1 MQKRSIPN
9 YPLTL
14 SLLGVAISAMAP
26 FAQAQ
31 TFKVPAVA
39 TSSTLTAYTEL
50 AQSQA
55 VAVDSSGNLFY
66 SLPGSGSFVEQPA
79 GGGATI
85 PLYTIANGGAGYPKG
100 VATNGIYAYMT
111 DYGGHLWQVPVGGG
125 AAVDVL
131 SACGPID
138 GYYLGSQEVATDG
151 LGNIYVAGNNETT
164 LFKITSADA
173 CSAVSNVT
181 LDANSHVAAD
191 AAGDL
196 AYSTGGVLY
205 SLPANATTP
214 VTVPG
219 TFNSI
224 IGLRADA
231 TGNVFVTTYSG
242 IVEVPFIN
250 GALNGADAFTVLA
263 ASSQND
269 VAVAI
274 DGTIYTTDG
283 TNLYKNRI
291 GNVRFASSTVG
302 TLSATQTVNVV
313 FNNAET
319 LTSLRLAS
327 GTGTSSEIV
336 NAGTGTCA
344 TGVAYGVGSTCTLNL
359 TFTPSKL
366 GARNGAV
373 VFSSASGVVGMVAV
387 GGQGSG
393 AGLVVDPGTQSTL
406 GSGWTSPSGIAVDP
420 SGAVLVADTS
430 AGTLS
435 YIPSGNTTPTVI
447 ASGLSKPTGVAFAAD
462 GTAYVSNIGANT
474 LVQVPFNGTTYG
486 TASSVVTGLQTPSSL
501 AIAPDGSLYIANTAA
516 ATVVRIPNQAGT
528 LNFYDQVV
536 VGSGFKAPVGLAFD
550 ASGNLFVADKTA
562 SSISEITGISTA
574 TVATGLSSPSSVA
587 VDDSGSLYILQ
598 TGIATIL
605 RIPYSNGSYGANTTT
620 ALGTGFVTPS
630 ALAADAAGNLYVA
643 DSGAPSVTV
652 IERTA
657 GSLNLGRVNV
667 GDTSAAQSL
676 ALSNDGDTS
685 LSFGS
690 PLYTPSGDTADFTVG
705 TAGSDTCAAAGS
717 LVPGAGCAI
726 SGTFSPTGTG
736 SLTDTLM
743 IASDAANASP
753 ISGAFTGTGINLPKT
768 TLALSI
774 SPSGS
779 VTYGTSIVATA
790 NVTTPTGSTV
800 AATGTIT
807 FLVNGTAYATV
818 NLSSGSAS
826 ATIAGLPAG
835 SDTVNATYSG
845 DDNYAGSTGTA
856 VTVNVALAPTTTT
869 FISSISS
876 ATPVPPGT
884 SVTLS
889 ATITSAVT
897 TASPSGTVNFVSNG
911 TTLASAA
918 VNSSTGVAA
927 LTLTTLPTGTYPITA
942 VYSGDSGFATSSS
955 AAISVSILAPQYV
968 FAGIPTALTVGDPG
982 SVSATFTLAP
992 ISGYVGGVDMSC
1004 SGLPANTQCTF
1015 LPATV
1020 AFNGTNL
1027 TPQNVTLTITTA
1039 TPPPTTVA
1047 GWLLPFGVLM
1057 LLGAWR
1063 HRKSIAANRSLLM
1076 IVFALGSS
1084 LALLAISGCGNSSS
1098 NNNTPAGTS
1107 TVTVNLIGTP
1117 NGTTTVPTSGAGNIP
1132 SSFSFQLTVK

>member
-1 MQKRSIPN
+1 
-9 YPLTL
+9 
-14 SLLGVAISAMAP
+14 
-26 FAQAQ
+26 
-31 TFKVPAVA
+31 
-39 TSSTLTAYTEL
+39 
-50 AQSQA
+50 
-55 VAVDSSGNLFY
+55 
-66 SLPGSGSFVEQPA
+66 
-79 GGGATI
+79 
-85 PLYTIANGGAGYPKG
+85 
-100 VATNGIYAYMT
+100 
-111 DYGGHLWQVPVGGG
+111 
-125 AAVDVL
+125 
-131 SACGPID
+131 
-138 GYYLGSQEVATDG
+138 
-151 LGNIYVAGNNETT
+151 
-164 LFKITSADA
+164 
-173 CSAVSNVT
+173 
-181 LDANSHVAAD
+181 
-191 AAGDL
+191 
-196 AYSTGGVLY
+196 
-205 SLPANATTP
+205 
-214 VTVPG
+214 
-219 TFNSI
+219 
-224 IGLRADA
+224 
-231 TGNVFVTTYSG
+231 
-242 IVEVPFIN
+242 
-250 GALNGADAFTVLA
+250 
-263 ASSQND
+263 
-269 VAVAI
+269 
-274 DGTIYTTDG
+274 
-283 TNLYKNRI
+283 
-291 GNVRFASSTVG
+291 
-302 TLSATQTVNVV
+302 
-313 FNNAET
+313 
-319 LTSLRLAS
+319 
-327 GTGTSSEIV
+327 
-336 NAGTGTCA
+336 
-344 TGVAYGVGSTCTLNL
+344 
-359 TFTPSKL
+359 
-366 GARNGAV
+366 
-373 VFSSASGVVGMVAV
+373 
-387 GGQGSG
+387 
-393 AGLVVDPGTQSTL
+393 
-406 GSGWTSPSGIAVDP
+406 
-420 SGAVLVADTS
+420 
-430 AGTLS
+430 
-435 YIPSGNTTPTVI
+435 
-447 ASGLSKPTGVAFAAD
+447 
-462 GTAYVSNIGANT
+462 
-474 LVQVPFNGTTYG
+474 
-486 TASSVVTGLQTPSSL
+486 
-501 AIAPDGSLYIANTAA
+501 
-516 ATVVRIPNQAGT
+516 
-528 LNFYDQVV
+528 
-536 VGSGFKAPVGLAFD
+536 
-550 ASGNLFVADKTA
+550 
-562 SSISEITGISTA
+562 
-574 TVATGLSSPSSVA
+574 
-587 VDDSGSLYILQ
+587 
-598 TGIATIL
+598 
-605 RIPYSNGSYGANTTT
+605 
-620 ALGTGFVTPS
+620 
-630 ALAADAAGNLYVA
+630 
-643 DSGAPSVTV
+643 
-652 IERTA
+652 
-657 GSLNLGRVNV
+657 
-667 GDTSAAQSL
+667 
-676 ALSNDGDTS
+676 
-685 LSFGS
+685 
-690 PLYTPSGDTADFTVG
+690 
-705 TAGSDTCAAAGS
+705 
-717 LVPGAGCAI
+717 
-726 SGTFSPTGTG
+726 
-736 SLTDTLM
+736 M